1 MPEAVSSHTTRAPVG
16 QPDLSAEFDA
26 FDETI
31 QQLAALAE
39 MLASF
44 MDDNAKTAYTHGIYS
59 LFRQQ
64 AGDLRAIYGSF
75 KDGVSMLNVSIE
87 QLSRDVEHY
96 REKQDAMQ
104 TGAIA
109 ERDRLILAM
118 AGNGTAT
125 SEISQTF
132 NLRREAVERIIGR
145 LTSSEGV
152 TDDVRAKIERAAEA
166 GEQAA
171 S

>member
-1 MPEAVSSHTTRAPVG
+1 MPEAVSSHTTSAPVG

-31 QQLAALAE
+31 SQLAALAE
-39 MLASF
+39 MLGAYL
-44 MDDNAKTAYTHGIYS
+44 DENEKTPWNHGIYS

-87 QLSRDVEHY
+87 QLSRDVATY
-96 REKQDAMQ
+96 RQKQDAMQ
-104 TGAIA
+104 VSAIA
-109 ERDRLILAM
+109 ERDRLIVAM
-118 AGNGTAT
+118 ADSGTET
-125 SEISQTF
+125 KHISQTF
-132 NLRREAVERIIGR
+132 NLRRDAVERIIKR
-145 LTSSEGV
+145 LTSSEG
-152 TDDVRAKIERAAEA
+152 DRASGE

>member
-1 MPEAVSSHTTRAPVG
+1 MPKAVSSHTTSAPVG

-44 MDDNAKTAYTHGIYS
+44 MDENAKTTYTHGIYS

-96 REKQDAMQ
+96 RQKQADPSVAVAFRN
-104 TGAIA
+104 G
-109 ERDRLILAM
+109 LIQEM
-118 AGNGTAT
+118 AANGTAI

-132 NLRREAVERIIGR
+132 NLRREAVERIIDR
-145 LTSSEGV
+145 LKSSEGV

-166 GEQAA
+166 GEQTA

>member
-1 MPEAVSSHTTRAPVG
+1 MPEAVSSHTTSAPVG

-31 QQLAALAE
+31 QQLGALTE
-39 MLASF
+39 MLAAF
-44 MDDNAKTAYTHGIYS
+44 MDENAKTTHTHGIYS

-87 QLSRDVEHY
+87 QLSRDVATY
-96 REKQDAMQ
+96 RQKQDAMQ
-104 TGAIA
+104 VSAIA

-118 AGNGTAT
+118 ADSGTET
-125 SEISQTF
+125 KQISQTF
-132 NLRREAVERIIGR
+132 NLRRDAVERIIKR
-145 LTSSEGV
+145 LTSSEGDKV
-152 TDDVRAKIERAAEA
+152 SGE